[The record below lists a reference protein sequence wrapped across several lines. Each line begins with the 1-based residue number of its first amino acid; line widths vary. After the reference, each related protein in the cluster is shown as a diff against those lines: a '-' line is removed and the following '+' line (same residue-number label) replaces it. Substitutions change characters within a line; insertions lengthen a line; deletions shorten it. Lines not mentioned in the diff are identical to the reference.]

1 MTSTRRAFQI
11 LGVASL
17 LGLVALGLAWELWL
31 APLRPGGSWL
41 VLKVVP
47 LLFPLRGLLHGK
59 RYTFQWTSMLAL
71 LYVLE
76 AATRL
81 VVEQGMAAG
90 LAAAELALAL
100 MLFVAAVGFV
110 RSSIVKLVRRRN
122 SA

>member
-1 MTSTRRAFQI
+1 LTSTRRAFQI